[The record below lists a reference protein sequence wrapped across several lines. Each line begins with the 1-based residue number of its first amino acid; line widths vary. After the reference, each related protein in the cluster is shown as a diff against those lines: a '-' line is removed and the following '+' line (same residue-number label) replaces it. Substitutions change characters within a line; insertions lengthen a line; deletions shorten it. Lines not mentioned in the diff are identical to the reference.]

1 MSLDCILKL
10 VISRIEEKISHVA
23 VGIFLLYLRFPLLL
37 SQFQPIFVSSVAIS
51 SGLMLLF
58 QGHVAYQNFTLTG
71 PHLPNLLIKSHYI
84 TCVHPKHV
92 QYAVSY

>member
-1 MSLDCILKL
+1 MSLDWILKL
-10 VISRIEEKISHVA
+10 VISRIEEKAIS
-23 VGIFLLYLRFPLLL
+23 LLVFYYCILRFSLLL

-71 PHLPNLLIKSHYI
+71 PH
-84 TCVHPKHV
+84 
-92 QYAVSY
+92 

>member
-1 MSLDCILKL
+1 MSLLVFYYCIF
-10 VISRIEEKISHVA
+10 A
-23 VGIFLLYLRFPLLL
+23 LLL

-71 PHLPNLLIKSHYI
+71 PH
-84 TCVHPKHV
+84 
-92 QYAVSY
+92 